1 MARSAFFWAC
11 HAAIRACIAAICS
24 GVCADAEMGIAAM
37 KKTAPI
43 KVPAKLERVKRPRLF
58 PILFSKP
65 WLILSVVA
73 IRLDTLLFASSMLAQ
88 LHSFLCIFDS
98 DALGLAI
105 I

>member
-37 KKTAPI
+37 KKTALI
-43 KVPAKLERVKRPRLF
+43 KVPTKLERVNRPGLF
-58 PILFSKP
+58 PLLISKP
-65 WLILSVVA
+65 WWILSVVT
-73 IRLDTLLFASSMLAQ
+73 IRLDTLLLASSM

>member
-1 MARSAFFWAC
+1 
-11 HAAIRACIAAICS
+11 
-24 GVCADAEMGIAAM
+24 MGIAAI
-37 KKTAPI
+37 KKPALI
-43 KVPAKLERVKRPRLF
+43 KVPIRLERVKRPRLF
-58 PILFSKP
+58 HILISKP

-73 IRLDTLLFASSMLAQ
+73 IRLDTLLFAGSMLAQ

>member
-24 GVCADAEMGIAAM
+24 GVCADAETGIAAM

-58 PILFSKP
+58 
-65 WLILSVVA
+65 LILSSMPCLIVSLLH
-73 IRLDTLLFASSMLAQ
+73 ILLDTILFASSMLAQ
-88 LHSFLCIFDS
+88 LDFFLCIFGS

-105 I
+105 

>member
-37 KKTAPI
+37 KKTALI
-43 KVPAKLERVKRPRLF
+43 KVPVKLERVKGPRLF
-58 PILFSKP
+58 LLLISKP
-65 WLILSVVA
+65 WLILSVVT
-73 IRLDTLLFASSMLAQ
+73 IRPHTLLLASSM

-98 DALGLAI
+98 DALGLPI

>member
-37 KKTAPI
+37 KKTALI
-43 KVPAKLERVKRPRLF
+43 KVPTKLERVNRPGLF
-58 PILFSKP
+58 PLLISKP
-65 WLILSVVA
+65 WWILSVVT
-73 IRLDTLLFASSMLAQ
+73 IRLDTLLLASSM

-98 DALGLAI
+98 DALGLTI